1 MTDIE
6 TLQECRMATM
16 EERALSKQIER
27 LAMIGGPRGVGSQA
41 IEPAGDR
48 KTNNSQAANFQKL
61 EGLIEQLSKKR
72 DENID
77 IIQRAETVIER
88 IISRRDRVI
97 IRYYYIEGQ
106 SEYEIADEMDVSR
119 QWVNQRRSMVLDALE
134 PKRKITGNSQN
145 ILKWQ
150 GER

>member
-27 LAMIGGPRGVGSQA
+27 LAMIGGPRGIGSQA

-145 ILKWQ
+145 ILKWP
-150 GER
+150 